1 VPGPISVRMASFFPF
16 RATYW
21 LNGHCFI
28 ERELERAGIGFCND
42 DNAFLGVDDAAA

>member
-1 VPGPISVRMASFFPF
+1 VPGPIIVRMASFFPF

-28 ERELERAGIGFCND
+28 ERELERAGI
-42 DNAFLGVDDAAA
+42 AFRKTTALSWRWTM